1 MDENVN
7 SNTFVDEPGKDL
19 PLEVYNSVVRSL
31 HGDSRVLFVGKCATW
46 LSIFAVW
53 YRTGSPEI
61 MVVGITT
68 VLVGVLRIFSVRNFL
83 KKAHNELDLRTL
95 EKCEA
100 TYLRWAALYVFL
112 LGLVCFVGM
121 AVTSDNI
128 VHLITVSTT
137 LAYIIGIAGRNFASA
152 KVVNVQVAAVSVP
165 LIGGLIMFGGI
176 YHNLLG
182 CLLAPFLI
190 AMHSISARLRQML
203 FDAVFTAMDNQLIAD
218 RFEIALKNVSH
229 GIAMVDHAGS
239 IVVVNQRFNEI
250 FGLKNKYDSKG
261 ATIVDLQEQEFMNNN
276 STSNSNSLAKRL
288 EHCLKV
294 KTKQKF
300 QFQRSDG
307 VVIEVSFTPIAS
319 YTGVIVLEDISERI
333 KSEAEIQQLA
343 NFDSLTHLPNRRY
356 FSQTAEE
363 VCKTLDDDEGYSVF
377 FIDIDK
383 FKDINDTLG
392 HSVGDKLLCVV
403 SLRMK
408 ACLPKGGFVGRFG
421 GDEFTIMLP
430 GVIDRDICE
439 RFVKRIITEVSKP
452 VLIDGNLIVIG
463 ASAGIA
469 TYPENDGSF
478 EQLLKMADVSLYEAK
493 GQGRGSFYFYS
504 NELGSRIQDRMQLE
518 VDLRKSVEAG
528 ELTVYYQPLVDIKRN
543 EVTCCEAL
551 LRWEH
556 PEKGNIPPSMFIPIA
571 EEIGMIGKIGK
582 FVMEEATKEC
592 MLWPNDVHVA
602 VNVSSL
608 QFQQTDVCSVVNQAL
623 IKSGLLPSRLEVEV
637 TETAMI
643 DDLEETSRVLRTLS
657 QSGVR
662 VSLDDFGTGF
672 SSLSYLHQLPL
683 DKVKIDKSFV
693 DSIRHDRRSLT
704 LLVGVSKIASD
715 LGLQIIVEGV
725 EEIEQLEILKNSVHL
740 DQVQGYLFSKPM
752 PAMNIREY
760 IAKNVGIYSEISK
773 VSMRV

>member
-1 MDENVN
+1 MDENAN
-7 SNTFVDEPGKDL
+7 SANFVDEPEKDL

-31 HGDSRVLFVGKCATW
+31 HGDSRALFVGKFATW
-46 LSIFAVW
+46 LAILAVW
-53 YRTGSPEI
+53 YRTGSTEI
-61 MVVGITT
+61 MIVGILT
-68 VLVGVLRIFSVRNFL
+68 VIIGLFRIASVKKFL
-83 KKAHNELDLRTL
+83 SLAEDELDLKAL
-95 EKCEA
+95 EKREKI
-100 TYLRWAALYVFL
+100 YLYWAATYVFL
-112 LGLVCFVGM
+112 LGAVCFVGM
-121 AVTSDNI
+121 AVTSDDV
-128 VHLITVSTT
+128 VHLITVSST

-165 LIGGLIMFGGI
+165 LIGGLIMFGGV

-182 CLLAPFLI
+182 CLLAPFMI

-203 FDAVFTAMDNQLIAD
+203 FDAVFTAMDNKLIAD

-229 GIAMVDHAGS
+229 GIAMVDHQGS

-250 FGLKNKYDSKG
+250 FGLKKRFNSKG
-261 ATIVDLQEQEFMNNN
+261 ATMADLQEQEFLNN
-276 STSNSNSLAKRL
+276 STTANGNSLGKRL
-288 EHCLKV
+288 EHCLTNKSR
-294 KTKQKF
+294 QKF

-356 FSQTAEE
+356 FSQTVEE
-363 VCKTLDDDEGYSVF
+363 VCKTLDEDEGYSIF
-377 FIDIDK
+377 FMDVDK

-392 HSVGDKLLCVV
+392 HSVGDKLLCVI

-430 GVIDRDICE
+430 GISDRDICE
-439 RFVKRIITEVSKP
+439 RFVKRVIEEVSKP
-452 VLIDGNLIVIG
+452 VLIDGHLIVVG

-469 TYPENDGSF
+469 VYPENSDTF

-493 GQGRGSFYFYS
+493 AQGRGSFYFYS
-504 NELGSRIQDRMQLE
+504 DELGSRIKDRMELE

-528 ELTVYYQPLVDIKRN
+528 ELEVYYQPLVDIKRN

-551 LRWEH
+551 LRWHH
-556 PEKGNIPPSMFIPIA
+556 PTKGSIPPSIFIPIA

-592 MLWPNDVHVA
+592 MLWPNQVRVA

-608 QFQQTDVCSVVNQAL
+608 QFQQTDVCAVVNQAL
-623 IKSGLLPSRLEVEV
+623 IKSGLVPSRLEVEV

-643 DDLEETSRVLRTLS
+643 DDLVETSRVLRTLS
-657 QSGVR
+657 QSGVK

-704 LLVGVSKIASD
+704 LLIGVSKIASD

-725 EEIEQLEILKNSVHL
+725 EEVEQLEILKKGVHL

-752 PAMNIREY
+752 PAVNIREY
-760 IAKNVGIYSEISK
+760 IAKNVGVYSEIQNLSL
-773 VSMRV
+773 RA